1 MGLAPTF
8 CFRQM
13 YRQNMTLLKL
23 LNPVV
28 QAMGYELLGTEH
40 ITNGKASTLRIYIDS
55 ERGINLDDCSRV
67 SHQVEGV
74 LEVNDPIKGTYNLEV
89 SSPGLDRPLFTL
101 DHFQRFIG
109 AAVKIKLREKIEGK
123 RNFVGQIIAV
133 GDEFIDVKDTAGINY
148 KIPADAIDKAHLV
161 P

>member
-1 MGLAPTF
+1 MPTF

-67 SHQVEGV
+67 SQQVEGV
-74 LEVNDPIKGTYNLEV
+74 LDVNDPIRGRYNLEV

-101 DHFQRFIG
+101 EHFQRFIG
-109 AAVKIKLREKIEGK
+109 ATVKIKLREKLADK
-123 RNFVGQIIAV
+123 RNFVGQIIEV
-133 GDEFIDVKDTAGINY
+133 EDGIINIKDTAGSNY
-148 KIPADAIDKAHLV
+148 KIPADVIDRAHLV